1 MRETFKAN
9 TPVGFSQVFSSSCIQ
24 TAARSHITQELR
36 KRAREETVHTPEMP
50 TVVSDNLEACQG
62 SEPLY
67 FTVRRKCRLK
77 LGRKQVSRA
86 QTTDCM
92 PALTI
97 QLSQG
102 WNLGDTIW
110 ESPQWHFQ
118 STSCVVH
125 GQKEGR
131 ISACEDT
138 KGACMHESSYHWQAL
153 GIAKSEQWS
162 PKYIYMQN
170 KPRTFH
176 PDESTMRKIFP
187 TDSQLV
193 SIYSLSISNGSLLSE
208 KLSQSSGC
216 YWGQFA
222 TVQTPQQKSE
232 RTPCTPYMNWGMG

>member
-1 MRETFKAN
+1 MRETFKAKSLL
-9 TPVGFSQVFSSSCIQ
+9 GFLQYFLHPDQI
-24 TAARSHITQELR
+24 AARSHVTEELR
-36 KRAREETVHTPEMP
+36 RRLREETVYTLEMP
-50 TVVSDNLEACQG
+50 TVVSDNLEACRCSG
-62 SEPLY
+62 PLY
-67 FTVRRKCRLK
+67 FIVRWKCSLK
-77 LGRKQVSRA
+77 LGRKQVSWA

-92 PALTI
+92 PAFTI
-97 QLSQG
+97 QLTQG

-131 ISACEDT
+131 VSECQDT

-153 GIAKSEQWS
+153 GLTKSEQWS

-170 KPRTFH
+170 KPQTFH

-193 SIYSLSISNGSLLSE
+193 SIYSLSISNGLLLSE
-208 KLSQSSGC
+208 KLSEGSGC

-232 RTPCTPYMNWGMG
+232 GTLCTPYMNWAMG